1 MSHLSPPAR
10 PRTARL
16 PALSARRVAARAR
29 PRALGS
35 RTTGVLGLL
44 LLVWLLAARGGFAQS
59 ARPLL
64 LHHVLA
70 ISHGQTLAQLATF
83 HDADP
88 DATRQSNGLPL
99 DTVLKDGQLVV
110 LSIPAAAAAA
120 QGALPTTV
128 AAAAPGQTLAG
139 LAERLGAPGVLLSD
153 LNGLALDHRL
163 FPGQPVVV
171 PNPVT
176 ARRQERIG
184 QLRVEYLTPLI
195 RQGNLGFVALTA
207 PSGVRPQVIWQ
218 GQVLRLSP
226 IPAADTSEKRFLAPV
241 PVHPLL
247 EEGAWPL
254 QIGYEDAAGQA
265 ITASLTTYVFE
276 PQTFRHETIY
286 VSDEIAV
293 QLEGNA
299 LEEEQETL
307 DGLWHRFSPGPWPS
321 ADWQR
326 PIAAHFGVSS
336 DFGHRRRYVSRVP
349 YPVNFHSGL
358 DFGAPDGIPVTVAA
372 AGAVVW
378 ADALA
383 TKGLAVVVDHGQG
396 VLSGYWHLDHIS
408 VQVGEIVPLGHPIGS
423 VGNTGLSTGSHLHWE
438 MRVQGVPVNPAQ
450 FLTAPLLPPGVLS

>member
-1 MSHLSPPAR
+1 MSPLFPPAR
-10 PRTARL
+10 AGAARL
-16 PALSARRVAARAR
+16 LALSARRAAARAR
-29 PRALGS
+29 ARAAGPRTASALG
-35 RTTGVLGLL
+35 LI
-44 LLVWLLAARGGFAQS
+44 LLVWLLAAGAGFAQA
-59 ARPLL
+59 ARPL

-70 ISHGQTLAQLATF
+70 LSHGQTLAQLAAF

-99 DTVLKDGQLVV
+99 DAVLQDGQLVV
-110 LSIPAAAAAA
+110 LSIPAAAAVA
-120 QGALPTTV
+120 QGTLPTTV
-128 AAAAPGQTLAG
+128 TAAAPGQTLAG
-139 LAERLGAPGVLLSD
+139 LAERLGVPGVLLSD

-207 PSGVRPQVIWQ
+207 PSGVRPQLIWQ
-218 GQVLRLSP
+218 GQVLRLSAV
-226 IPAADTSEKRFLAPV
+226 PAARTQENRFLAPI

-276 PQTFRHETIY
+276 PQTFRYETIY

-299 LEEEQETL
+299 LAEEQAIL
-307 DGLWHRFSPGPWPS
+307 DGFWRLFSPGPWPS

-326 PIAAHFGVSS
+326 PIAAQFGVSS
-336 DFGHRRRYVSRVP
+336 AFGNRRRYVSRVP
-349 YPVNFHSGL
+349 YPANFHSGL
-358 DFGAPDGIPVTVAA
+358 DFGAPDGIPVTAAA

-378 ADALA
+378 ADALV
-383 TKGLAVVVDHGQG
+383 TKGLAVIVDHGQG
-396 VLSGYWHLDHIS
+396 VLSGYWHLNHIS
-408 VQVGEIVPLGHPIGS
+408 VQVGEVVPPGHPIGH
-423 VGNTGLSTGSHLHWE
+423 VGNTGISTGSHLHWE
-438 MRVQGVPVNPAQ
+438 VRVQGIPVNPAQ